1 MTEAEA
7 LRAIRQHVL
16 DWPATVE
23 RETWGHPTFRVKDKI
38 FATYGDGVVT
48 FKADKLAAAAGD
60 DPRFFTAAYVGRYG
74 WLSVKVKDVTKDELL
89 ALLRQSWLRVA
100 PKKLAAALDE

>member
-7 LRAIRQHVL
+7 LRALRKQPL
-16 DWPATVE
+16 RWPATAE

-38 FATYGDGVVT
+38 FATYNDGVLT
-48 FKADKLAAAAGD
+48 FKADRLAAAAGD

-74 WLSVKVKDVTKDELL
+74 WRSVKIKDIHESELISL
-89 ALLRQSWLRVA
+89 VRQSWLRVA
-100 PKKLAAALDE
+100 PKKLAAMLDC

>member
-7 LRAIRQHVL
+7 LRALRKYVL
-16 DWPATVE
+16 AWPATVE

-38 FATYGDGVVT
+38 FATYGDGIVT
-48 FKADKLAAAAGD
+48 FKADKTAAAAGD

-74 WLSVKVKDVTKDELL
+74 WLSVKIKDVTTDELL
-89 ALLRQSWLRVA
+89 ALVRQSWLRIA